1 MIDLSII
8 KQMDI
13 LKKTGKGGIY
23 NQVHRR
29 QIILACKLVGREAP
43 KSLLANNL
51 SDRAE
56 DTNEGKEDD
65 STTIPAEEDE
75 GTADESYFELEEL
88 QDLFDSEKN
97 IDEVEEEN

>member
-1 MIDLSII
+1 
-8 KQMDI
+8 MDI
-13 LKKTGKGGIY
+13 LKKMGKERIY

-29 QIILACKLVGREAP
+29 QIVLACELVGREAP

-65 STTIPAEEDE
+65 STTIPAQEDE

-88 QDLFDSEKN
+88 QAVWFRKKYR
-97 IDEVEEEN
+97 